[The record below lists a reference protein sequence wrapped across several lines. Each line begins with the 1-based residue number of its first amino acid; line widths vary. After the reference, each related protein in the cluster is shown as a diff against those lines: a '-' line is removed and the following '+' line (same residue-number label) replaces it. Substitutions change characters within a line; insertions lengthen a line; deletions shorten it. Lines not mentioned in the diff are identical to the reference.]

1 MWWWFSWEG
10 RGGVWALEWSGVEW
24 SGMGCVSGW
33 DGGGSVRADDGG
45 MRLYRRGVEWSGV
58 CLVCDGWTGL
68 VELSRM
74 FTDAN

>member
-10 RGGVWALEWSGVEW
+10 GGRGLGAGVGWD
-24 SGMGCVSGW
+24 GMGSGW

-58 CLVCDGWTGL
+58 CLVCGRRTGL

-74 FTDAN
+74 FTVAN

>member
-1 MWWWFSWEG
+1 MGLCGGGLVG
-10 RGGVWALEWSGVEW
+10 RGGGGVWALEWG
-24 SGMGCVSGW
+24 GMGCVSGW

-58 CLVCDGWTGL
+58 CLVCGGLTGL
-68 VELSRM
+68 VELSEM